1 LKIGIFG
8 EDSSLNDK
16 LSKTLSDSLYFKS
29 IDVHENLTKGF
40 EAVKKEK
47 YDVALIDVREK
58 DGPGVELAARLLEII
73 PATKVVFIANDGR
86 NAMEGFRLGILDYI
100 VLPIGKD
107 DIDNLMKNY
116 KNIKRLN
123 S

>member
-1 LKIGIFG
+1 MKIGIFG

-29 IDVHENLTKGF
+29 IDLHPNLTKGF
-40 EAVKKEK
+40 EAVKREK
-47 YDVALIDVREK
+47 YDVAFIDVREK

-107 DIDNLMKNY
+107 DIDSLI
-116 KNIKRLN
+116 KNIN
-123 S
+123 SVIRREI

>member
-1 LKIGIFG
+1 MKIGIFG

-16 LSKTLSDSLYFKS
+16 LSKTLSDSLYFKN
-29 IDVHENLTKGF
+29 IDLHPNLTKGF
-40 EAVKKEK
+40 EAVKSEK
-47 YDVALIDVREK
+47 YDIAFIDVREK

-100 VLPIGKD
+100 VLPIEKD
-107 DIDNLMKNY
+107 DIESLIKNF
-116 KNIKRLN
+116 KNTLRL
-123 S
+123 SS

>member
-1 LKIGIFG
+1 MKIGIFG

-29 IDVHENLTKGF
+29 IDVHANLTKGF
-40 EAVKKEK
+40 EAVKREK
-47 YDVALIDVREK
+47 YDVAFIDVREK

-107 DIDNLMKNY
+107 DIESLI
-116 KNIKRLN
+116 KNIN
-123 S
+123 SVMRKGI

>member
-1 LKIGIFG
+1 
-8 EDSSLNDK
+8 
-16 LSKTLSDSLYFKS
+16 
-29 IDVHENLTKGF
+29 
-40 EAVKKEK
+40 VKKEK